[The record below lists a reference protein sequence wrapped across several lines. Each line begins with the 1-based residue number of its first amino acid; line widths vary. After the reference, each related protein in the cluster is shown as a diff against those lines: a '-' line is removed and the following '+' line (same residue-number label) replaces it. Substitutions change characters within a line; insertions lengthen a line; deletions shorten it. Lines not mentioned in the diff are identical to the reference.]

1 MIKKLPKDMI
11 KVRVFDIQHE
21 LFNYD
26 LTNVQEVV
34 LYYTQDEFDHI
45 LEYQYDTDLTE
56 YISNELERI
65 INSPNR
71 KQKEHYEKLRTDEK
85 KNDDV
90 YRTKSTIYF
99 DDYCFEIFPKKYES
113 QIDYYIPE
121 IQRVYQN
128 EVIYPDTRSRK
139 LSDEEIRKLLPVERF
154 QKHILAIQ
162 NAKVK
167 EVA

>member
-65 INSPNR
+65 IDSPNR
-71 KQKEHYEKLRTDEK
+71 KQKEHIDKLRAEE
-85 KNDDV
+85 KNDAV
-90 YRTKSTIYF
+90 YRTKSTIFF

-128 EVIYPDTRSRK
+128 EVLYPNTQRRK
-139 LSDEEIRKLLPVERF
+139 LSDEEILKLLPVERF
-154 QKHILAIQ
+154 QPLILKIQ

>member
-56 YISNELERI
+56 YISDALESI
-65 INSPNR
+65 R
-71 KQKEHYEKLRTDEK
+71 KERLNIR
-85 KNDDV
+85 
-90 YRTKSTIYF
+90 F
-99 DDYCFEIFPKKYES
+99 DAFCFEIFPKKYES
-113 QIDYYIPE
+113 QIDYYVPE
-121 IQRVYQN
+121 IQRVYEN
-128 EVIYPDTRSRK
+128 EILYANPESRK
-139 LSDEEIRKLLPVERF
+139 LSDEEILKLLPVERF
-154 QKHILAIQ
+154 QQLILKIQ

>member
-26 LTNVQEVV
+26 LTNVQELV

-56 YISNELERI
+56 YISYELERI
-65 INSPNR
+65 IDTPNR
-71 KQKEHYEKLRTDEK
+71 RQKEVKDKLIADQKRNSISINFDE
-85 KNDDV
+85 
-90 YRTKSTIYF
+90 F
-99 DDYCFEIFPKKYES
+99 CFEIFPKKYES

-128 EVIYPDTRSRK
+128 EVLYPDTQSRK
-139 LSDEEIRKLLPVERF
+139 LSDEEILKLLPTERF
-154 QKHILAIQ
+154 PKLILAIQ